1 MNKNFK
7 LISIGVALIFALALF
22 FVLKWDSSVNDESDA
37 SFVSNNWSERYGL
50 ESKHPFGL
58 HLFFHLVKLK
68 NPKQRIVQISTKYQ
82 YDSIIKLKEKATFYM
97 IADTVGLMPKESE
110 RLQERLLEGS
120 SLLLSASLFS
130 EKLLDTF
137 NVRLKPAFVY
147 EKSVKFHFNADT
159 VRFHSIFQNDTIYDE
174 WYGFK
179 KVLNESE
186 YPVSDLI
193 RFQNLSS
200 LLKLKLPES
209 TVLIHS
215 NPTTLQNINAK
226 SKNAFKYINFIL
238 NQLPTKQTIYFVD
251 FARVQNKGE
260 EEEQIEP
267 ENNLMQLIYENRI
280 LLNSMMLL
288 FFTGL
293 LFVIFRTK
301 RRREVVPV
309 IPQEVNITKAFAET
323 IGSIYLNKQNPSS
336 ILALQRKNFFDT
348 VYRYYYVDLSK
359 KREETSIKS
368 LAEKT
373 NYDFN
378 ELNHLISHL
387 DAENKEVGNDYIIK
401 LAKLQHDFYKH
412 CGIIEDKIET
422 KVQSFEVSRNM
433 WISSFFLTVG
443 FLAFLTGLYLLTK
456 SNAAGVIIWIAG
468 FLLLVYGV
476 LRFLRP
482 HLSIQKNQVT
492 YFNSFGFPTIYS
504 FDKIKS
510 MEVQQASIQIIT
522 KTKTIQIPLFD
533 TLKIDVSQLKRFIHL
548 TKFYDN

>member
-1 MNKNFK
+1 MNRKFQV
-7 LISIGVALIFALALF
+7 ISIGVALIIALALV
-22 FVLKWDSSVNDESDA
+22 FVLKWDSSSGNESEA
-37 SFVSNNWSERYGL
+37 SFVSNNWTERYGL
-50 ESKHPFGL
+50 DSKHPYGL

-82 YDSIIKLKEKATFYM
+82 YDSIIKLEEKATFYM

-120 SLLLSASLFS
+120 SLLLSSSLFS

-137 NVRLKPAFVY
+137 NVRLKPAFVF
-147 EKSVKFHFNADT
+147 EKSVKFHFSADT
-159 VRFHSIFQNDTIYDE
+159 IRFHSIFQNDTIYDE

-179 KVLNESE
+179 EVLNQSE
-186 YPVSDLI
+186 FQLSHLI
-193 RFQNLSS
+193 RLQNLSS
-200 LLKLKLPES
+200 LLRLNLPKS

-215 NPTTLQNINAK
+215 NPTTLWNINTK
-226 SKNAFKYINFIL
+226 SKNAFRYINFII

-251 FARVQNKGE
+251 FARVQNRGE

-288 FFTGL
+288 FFASL

-301 RRREVVPV
+301 RRREIVPV

-378 ELNHLISHL
+378 QLNHLINHL
-387 DAENKEVGNDYIIK
+387 DVENKEVGNDYVIK

-412 CGIIEDKIET
+412 CGIIEDKIDN
-422 KVQSFEVSRNM
+422 KIHQFEVSRNP
-433 WISSFFLTVG
+433 WISSFFLTIG

-456 SNAAGVIIWIAG
+456 SNASGVIIWITG
-468 FLLLVYGV
+468 FLLLAYGI

-482 HLSIQKNQVT
+482 HLSIQKESIT
-492 YFNSFGFPTIYS
+492 YYNNLGFPMTFS
-504 FDKIKS
+504 FDKLKAI
-510 MEVQQASIQIIT
+510 EVQEASIQLLT
-522 KTKTIQIPLFD
+522 KTKTLKIPLFD

>member
-7 LISIGVALIFALALF
+7 LISIGVALIFALALV
-22 FVLKWDSSVNDESDA
+22 FVLKWDSSGGDESDA

-50 ESKHPFGL
+50 ENKHPFGL

-130 EKLLDTF
+130 EKLLNTF
-137 NVRLKPAFVY
+137 SIRLRPAFVY

-174 WYGFK
+174 WYCFK

-226 SKNAFKYINFIL
+226 SKNAFRYINFIL

-359 KREETSIKS
+359 KREETIIKS

-387 DAENKEVGNDYIIK
+387 ATENKEVGNDYIIK
-401 LAKLQHDFYKH
+401 LSKLQYDFYKH

-492 YFNSFGFPTIYS
+492 YFNSFGFPTTYS
-504 FDKIKS
+504 FEQIKS

-522 KTKTIQIPLFD
+522 KKKTIQIPLFD

>member
-7 LISIGVALIFALALF
+7 FISIGVALFFALALV
-22 FVLKWDSSVNDESDA
+22 FVLNWGRGNADDNDP
-37 SFVSNNWSERYGL
+37 SFVSNNWTERYGL
-50 ESKHPFGL
+50 DSKHPYGL

-68 NPKQRIVQISTKYQ
+68 NPKQRIVQISTKYH
-82 YDSIIKLKEKATFYM
+82 YDSIIKLDEKATFYM
-97 IADTVGLMPKESE
+97 IADTVGLMPKEAE
-110 RLQERLLEGS
+110 RLQDRLIKGS
-120 SLLLSASLFS
+120 SLLLSASLFN
-130 EKLLDTF
+130 EKIIEQF
-137 NVRLKPAFVY
+137 NLSLNPAFTY

-159 VRFHSIFQNDTIYDE
+159 VRFYSIFQNDTIYDE

-179 KVLNESE
+179 EVLSKSE

-193 RFQNLSS
+193 RFQGLSS
-200 LLKLKLPES
+200 LLKLKLPKS

-215 NPTTLQNINAK
+215 NPTTLLNFNAK
-226 SKNAFKYINFIL
+226 SKNAYKYINFIL

-309 IPQEVNITKAFAET
+309 IAKELNITKAFAET

-336 ILALQRKNFFDT
+336 ILALQKKNFFDT
-348 VYRYYYVDLSK
+348 IYRYYYVDLSK
-359 KREETSIKS
+359 KREEALIKS

-373 NYDFN
+373 NYDYN
-378 ELNHLISHL
+378 ELKHLMSHF
-387 DAENKEVGNDYIIK
+387 DADNKEVGNDYIIK
-401 LAKLQHDFYKH
+401 VAKLQHNFYKH
-412 CGIIEDKIET
+412 CGIIEDKIES
-422 KVQSFEVSRNM
+422 KVQSFEVSRNVL
-433 WISSFFLTVG
+433 ISSFFLGVG
-443 FLAFLTGLYLLTK
+443 FLAFITGLYLLTK
-456 SNAAGVIIWIAG
+456 SNAAGVIIWISG
-468 FLLLVYGV
+468 FLLLVYGA

-482 HLSIQKNQVT
+482 HLSIEKDKIT
-492 YFNSFGFPTIYS
+492 YYNSFGFPSVYTFNQLQS
-504 FDKIKS
+504 V
-510 MEVQQASIQIIT
+510 EVQETNIQIIT
-522 KTKTIQIPLFD
+522 KTNTIKIPLFD

>member
-1 MNKNFK
+1 MNRKFQ
-7 LISIGVALIFALALF
+7 LISIGVALIIALALV
-22 FVLKWDSSVNDESDA
+22 FVLKWDFGSEEEQSP
-37 SFVSNNWSERYGL
+37 SFVSNNWTERYGL
-50 ESKHPFGL
+50 DSKHPYGL

-68 NPKQRIVQISTKYQ
+68 NPKQRIIQISNKYQ

-97 IADTVGLMPKESE
+97 IADTIGLLLEESNL
-110 RLQERLLEGS
+110 LQKRLLQGS
-120 SLLLSASLFS
+120 SLLLSASIYS
-130 EKLLDTF
+130 DSLLNQFQLQIVTG
-137 NVRLKPAFVY
+137 FVY
-147 EKSVKFHFNADT
+147 ETSVKFHFNSDT
-159 VRFHSIFQNDTIYDE
+159 VRFYSVFQNDSIYDE

-179 KVLNESE
+179 EVMNQSE
-186 YPVSDLI
+186 FQLSNLI

-200 LLKLKLPES
+200 LLRLNLPKS

-215 NPTTLQNINAK
+215 NPTTLWNINAK
-226 SKNAFKYINFIL
+226 SKNAFRYINFIL
-238 NQLPTKQTIYFVD
+238 NQLPKKQTIYFVD
-251 FARVQNKGE
+251 FARVQNRGE

-288 FFTGL
+288 FFTSL

-301 RRREVVPV
+301 RRREIVPV
-309 IPQEVNITKAFAET
+309 IPEEVNITKAFAET

-348 VYRYYYVDLSK
+348 VYRYYYVDLNK

-378 ELNHLISHL
+378 ELNHLINHL
-387 DAENKEVGNDYIIK
+387 DAENKEVGNDYVIK

-412 CGIIEDKIET
+412 CGIIEDKIDN
-422 KVQSFEVSRNM
+422 KIHQFEVSRNP

-456 SNAAGVIIWIAG
+456 SNAAGVIIWITG
-468 FLLLVYGV
+468 FLLLAYGI

-482 HLSIQKNQVT
+482 HLSIQKESIT
-492 YFNSFGFPTIYS
+492 YYNNLGFPTTFS
-504 FDKIKS
+504 FDKLKAI
-510 MEVQQASIQIIT
+510 EVQEATIQIIT
-522 KTKTIQIPLFD
+522 LTKTIKTPLFD

>member
-1 MNKNFK
+1 MNKKFQF
-7 LISIGVALIFALALF
+7 ISIGVALIIALALV
-22 FVLKWDSSVNDESDA
+22 FVLKWDFGSEDQQSP
-37 SFVSNNWSERYGL
+37 SFVSNNWTERYGL
-50 ESKHPFGL
+50 DSKHPYGL

-68 NPKQRIVQISTKYQ
+68 NPKQRIVQISNKYQ
-82 YDSIIKLKEKATFYM
+82 YDSIIKLEEKATFYM
-97 IADTVGLMPKESE
+97 IADSIGLLPEESDL
-110 RLQERLLEGS
+110 LQKRLLQGS
-120 SLLLSASLFS
+120 SLLLSASIFNDS
-130 EKLLDTF
+130 LLNQF
-137 NVRLKPAFVY
+137 RLQFTTGFVY
-147 EKSVKFHFNADT
+147 ETSVKFHFNSDK
-159 VRFHSIFQNDTIYDE
+159 VRFYSIFQNDSIYDE

-179 KVLNESE
+179 E
-186 YPVSDLI
+186 VSNQSQFQLAHLV
-193 RFQNLSS
+193 RFQHLSS
-200 LLKLKLPES
+200 LLRLNLPKS

-215 NPTTLQNINAK
+215 NPTTLWNINAK

-251 FARVQNKGE
+251 FARVQNMGE
-260 EEEQIEP
+260 DEPQIEP
-267 ENNLMQLIYENRI
+267 ENNLMQLIFENRI

-288 FFTGL
+288 FFASL

-301 RRREVVPV
+301 RRREIVPV

-359 KREETSIKS
+359 KREESSIKS

-378 ELNHLISHL
+378 ELNRLINHL
-387 DAENKEVGNDYIIK
+387 DTENKEVGNDYIIK
-401 LAKLQHDFYKH
+401 IAKLQHDFYKH
-412 CGIIEDKIET
+412 CGIIEVKIDN
-422 KVQSFEVSRNM
+422 KIHQFEVSRNP

-456 SNAAGVIIWIAG
+456 SNAAGVIVWITG
-468 FLLLVYGV
+468 FLLLAYGV

-482 HLSIQKNQVT
+482 HLSIQKESIT
-492 YFNSFGFPTIYS
+492 YYNNFGFPTTFS

-510 MEVQQASIQIIT
+510 MEIQQASIQIIT
-522 KTKTIQIPLFD
+522 KSKSVRIPLFD

>member
-1 MNKNFK
+1 
-7 LISIGVALIFALALF
+7 
-22 FVLKWDSSVNDESDA
+22 VL
-37 SFVSNNWSERYGL
+37 
-50 ESKHPFGL
+50 H
-58 HLFFHLVKLK
+58 
-68 NPKQRIVQISTKYQ
+68 
-82 YDSIIKLKEKATFYM
+82 
-97 IADTVGLMPKESE
+97 
-110 RLQERLLEGS
+110 
-120 SLLLSASLFS
+120 
-130 EKLLDTF
+130 
-137 NVRLKPAFVY
+137 
-147 EKSVKFHFNADT
+147 
-159 VRFHSIFQNDTIYDE
+159 
-174 WYGFK
+174 
-179 KVLNESE
+179 ESE
-186 YPVSDLI
+186 YPVSELI

-209 TVLIHS
+209 TILIHS
-215 NPTTLQNINAK
+215 NPTTLLNINAK
-226 SKNAFKYINFIL
+226 SKNAFRYINFIL

-251 FARVQNKGE
+251 FARVQNRGE

-309 IPQEVNITKAFAET
+309 IPQEINITKAFAET

-359 KREETSIKS
+359 KREETIIKS

-468 FLLLVYGV
+468 FLLLIYGV

-492 YFNSFGFPTIYS
+492 YFNSFGFPTI
-504 FDKIKS
+504 
-510 MEVQQASIQIIT
+510 
-522 KTKTIQIPLFD
+522 
-533 TLKIDVSQLKRFIHL
+533 
-548 TKFYDN
+548 

>member
-1 MNKNFK
+1 
-7 LISIGVALIFALALF
+7 
-22 FVLKWDSSVNDESDA
+22 
-37 SFVSNNWSERYGL
+37 L

-110 RLQERLLEGS
+110 LLQKKLLEGS

-130 EKLLDTF
+130 EKLLDQF
-137 NVRLKPAFVY
+137 KVRLKPAFVY

-159 VRFHSIFQNDTIYDE
+159 VSFYSIFQNDTIYDE
-174 WYGFK
+174 WYGLK

-209 TVLIHS
+209 TVLINS
-215 NPTTLQNINAK
+215 NPTTLLNINAK
-226 SKNAFKYINFIL
+226 SKNAFRYINFIL
-238 NQLPTKQTIYFVD
+238 NQLPMNQTIYFVD

-309 IPQEVNITKAFAET
+309 IPQEINITKAFAET

-359 KREETSIKS
+359 KREATIIKS

-378 ELNHLISHL
+378 ELNNLISHL

-468 FLLLVYGV
+468 FLLFVYGV

-482 HLSIQKNQVT
+482 HLSMRKDQVT
-492 YFNSFGFPTIYS
+492 YFNSFGFPTTYS

-510 MEVQQASIQIIT
+510 IEVQQTSIQLIT
-522 KTKTIQIPLFD
+522 KTKTITIPLFD

>member
-1 MNKNFK
+1 
-7 LISIGVALIFALALF
+7 
-22 FVLKWDSSVNDESDA
+22 
-37 SFVSNNWSERYGL
+37 
-50 ESKHPFGL
+50 
-58 HLFFHLVKLK
+58 
-68 NPKQRIVQISTKYQ
+68 
-82 YDSIIKLKEKATFYM
+82 
-97 IADTVGLMPKESE
+97 
-110 RLQERLLEGS
+110 
-120 SLLLSASLFS
+120 
-130 EKLLDTF
+130 
-137 NVRLKPAFVY
+137 
-147 EKSVKFHFNADT
+147 
-159 VRFHSIFQNDTIYDE
+159 
-174 WYGFK
+174 
-179 KVLNESE
+179 
-186 YPVSDLI
+186 
-193 RFQNLSS
+193 
-200 LLKLKLPES
+200 
-209 TVLIHS
+209 VLIHS
-215 NPTTLQNINAK
+215 NPTTLWNINAK

-251 FARVQNKGE
+251 FARVQNMGE
-260 EEEQIEP
+260 DEPQIEP

-288 FFTGL
+288 FFASL

-301 RRREVVPV
+301 RRREIVPV

-378 ELNHLISHL
+378 ELNHLIHHL
-387 DAENKEVGNDYIIK
+387 DTENKEVGNDYIIK
-401 LAKLQHDFYKH
+401 IAKLQHDFYKH

-422 KVQSFEVSRNM
+422 RVQSFEVSRNP

-456 SNAAGVIIWIAG
+456 SNAAGVIIWISG
-468 FLLLVYGV
+468 FLLMVYGV

-482 HLSIQKNQVT
+482 HLVIRKNSIT
-492 YFNSFGFPTIYS
+492 YYDFLGLPSTFYL
-504 FDKIKS
+504 DKVKS
-510 MEVQQASIQIIT
+510 MKVQQTNIQIIT
-522 KTKTIQIPLFD
+522 KSLTLRIPLYD
-533 TLKIDVSQLKRFIHL
+533 TMKIDVSQFKRFIHL

>member
-7 LISIGVALIFALALF
+7 LISIGVALIFALVLF
-22 FVLKWDSSVNDESDA
+22 FVLKWDSSGGDESDA

-50 ESKHPFGL
+50 ENKHPFGL

-130 EKLLDTF
+130 EKLLDQF
-137 NVRLKPAFVY
+137 NVPLRPAFVY

-200 LLKLKLPES
+200 LVKLKLPES
-209 TVLIHS
+209 SVIIHS
-215 NPTTLQNINAK
+215 NPTTLLNINAK
-226 SKNAFKYINFIL
+226 SKNAFSYINFIL
-238 NQLPTKQTIYFVD
+238 NQLPTKQTIYFVE

-323 IGSIYLNKQNPSS
+323 IGSIYLNKQYPSS

-387 DAENKEVGNDYIIK
+387 VAENKEVGNDYIIK
-401 LAKLQHDFYKH
+401 LSKLQYDFYKH

-492 YFNSFGFPTIYS
+492 YFNSFGFPSIYS
-504 FDKIKS
+504 FEQIKL

>member
-1 MNKNFK
+1 
-7 LISIGVALIFALALF
+7 
-22 FVLKWDSSVNDESDA
+22 
-37 SFVSNNWSERYGL
+37 
-50 ESKHPFGL
+50 
-58 HLFFHLVKLK
+58 
-68 NPKQRIVQISTKYQ
+68 
-82 YDSIIKLKEKATFYM
+82 M

>member
-1 MNKNFK
+1 
-7 LISIGVALIFALALF
+7 
-22 FVLKWDSSVNDESDA
+22 
-37 SFVSNNWSERYGL
+37 
-50 ESKHPFGL
+50 
-58 HLFFHLVKLK
+58 
-68 NPKQRIVQISTKYQ
+68 
-82 YDSIIKLKEKATFYM
+82 M

-130 EKLLDTF
+130 ENLLGAF
-137 NVRLKPAFVY
+137 NVSLNSTFVY

-186 YPVSDLI
+186 YPISDLI

-226 SKNAFKYINFIL
+226 SKNAFRYINFIL

-288 FFTGL
+288 FFAGL

-309 IPQEVNITKAFAET
+309 IPQEINITKAFAET

-482 HLSIQKNQVT
+482 HLSIQKDKVT
-492 YFNSFGFPTIYS
+492 YFNSFGFPSTYS
-504 FDKIKS
+504 FYKIKS

-522 KTKTIQIPLFD
+522 KTKTIKIPLFD
-533 TLKIDVSQLKRFIHL
+533 TLKIDVSQLKRFIHV

>member
-22 FVLKWDSSVNDESDA
+22 FVLKWDSSGGDESDA

-50 ESKHPFGL
+50 ENKHPFGL

-130 EKLLDTF
+130 EKLLNTF
-137 NVRLKPAFVY
+137 SIRLRPAFVY

-174 WYGFK
+174 WYCFK

-226 SKNAFKYINFIL
+226 SKNAFRYINFIL

-359 KREETSIKS
+359 KREETIIKS

-387 DAENKEVGNDYIIK
+387 ATENKEVGNDYIIK
-401 LAKLQHDFYKH
+401 LSKLQYDFYKH

-492 YFNSFGFPTIYS
+492 YFNSFGFPTTYS
-504 FDKIKS
+504 FEQIKS

-522 KTKTIQIPLFD
+522 KKKTIQIPLFD